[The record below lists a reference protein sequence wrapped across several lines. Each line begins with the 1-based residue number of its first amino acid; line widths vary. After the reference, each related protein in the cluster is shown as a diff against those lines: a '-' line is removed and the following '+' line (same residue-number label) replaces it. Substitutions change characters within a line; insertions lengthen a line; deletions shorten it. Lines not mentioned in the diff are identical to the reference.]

1 MECAVL
7 HCARCEVSFHL
18 RSILANRNIW
28 AFEKIEGTFTT
39 LVELLSAVFEEEDY
53 VDGADDDDHDAH
65 ADNDVN
71 DDDDVDDDDDND
83 DNDVDDTHGDQNDK
97 DVRNLRNT
105 LGTALHRWGMWSL
118 DPEYVKIL
126 RFELL
131 DLIQNCL
138 LMK

>member
-7 HCARCEVSFHL
+7 HCAQCEVSFHL
-18 RSILANRNIW
+18 RSIWANRNIW
-28 AFEKIEGTFTT
+28 AFEKTEGTFTT

-53 VDGADDDDHDAH
+53 VDGDGDDDDAH
-65 ADNDVN
+65 ADNDVE
-71 DDDDVDDDDDND
+71 DDDDDHHD
-83 DNDVDDTHGDQNDK
+83 DDHDDTHGDQNDK

-138 LMK
+138 LTK